1 MTSITPHLGTLPPAT
16 SGTPTGAPA
25 TTDTGAP
32 AMSQALQDQ
41 LQQTLGASGQK
52 GDGVKNALGAPNLA
66 APMSGLSADDLVA
79 LLQDMQSKSQDQQLQ
94 TAKGSL
100 EKSRIDAQ
108 KNNEAQQKKLQEWI
122 KKCEKEAKSGLIG
135 KIFGWIGK
143 IAAVIAAAIAVV
155 ASVAASPFTGGAS
168 LALTALA
175 VVGLVAATMS
185 LADQISQA
193 AGGPEISLSNM
204 MTKMVG
210 GLLAA
215 MGVPKEKAEQVG
227 RAMAGALAVMMPAA
241 LLVEPKLLGTMVQG
255 IAQLSG
261 ADPKT
266 TMALTMAFSMA
277 AAITVGIATAVV
289 SGNAAKLVN
298 TLTDQTMKMVNTVV
312 QGVGAAISGATQ
324 IGQGAANIAKG
335 VYAEQGEKALAGKK
349 ELEAFLAKINQN
361 MEDQREELR
370 KLIQQLEEGVQS
382 VSQMI
387 SASAD
392 SMSQITSNLGK
403 RAAV

>member
-1 MTSITPHLGTLPPAT
+1 
-16 SGTPTGAPA
+16 
-25 TTDTGAP
+25 
-32 AMSQALQDQ
+32 
-41 LQQTLGASGQK
+41 
-52 GDGVKNALGAPNLA
+52 
-66 APMSGLSADDLVA
+66 
-79 LLQDMQSKSQDQQLQ
+79 MQ
-94 TAKGSL
+94 G
-100 EKSRIDAQ
+100 
-108 KNNEAQQKKLQEWI
+108 
-122 KKCEKEAKSGLIG
+122 
-135 KIFGWIGK
+135 
-143 IAAVIAAAIAVV
+143 
-155 ASVAASPFTGGAS
+155 
-168 LALTALA
+168 
-175 VVGLVAATMS
+175 
-185 LADQISQA
+185 
-193 AGGPEISLSNM
+193 
-204 MTKMVG
+204 
-210 GLLAA
+210 
-215 MGVPKEKAEQVG
+215 
-227 RAMAGALAVMMPAA
+227 A
-241 LLVEPKLLGTMVQG
+241 LLVAGRDLSGATRARRWRVVSWDGAALVAGLRVRDVASNAHAIEPKLLGTMVQG